1 VVKIPEKATM
11 KDVKSLVRDMT
22 TNSMLFDKH
31 EKEKLA
37 YANNF
42 MDLIYTETINALNFK
57 PNDHKAN
64 PFGSYNAQ
72 PIVKQAN
79 ELLVALD
86 LSKNEKFMRLFH
98 KYLNYLESDC
108 KLNPLLTK
116 QKLQRITEEFHV
128 NMDINTHA
136 YGLELK
142 TNMDAFW
149 KWANSIMQYA
159 DAEKRNILK
168 AMKTQGNGE
177 PEAK

>member
-1 VVKIPEKATM
+1 MAKIPEKATM

-31 EKEKLA
+31 EKEKLNF
-37 YANNF
+37 ANNF
-42 MDLIYTETINALNFK
+42 MMLIYTETMNALKFK
-57 PNDHKAN
+57 QNEHQDN

-72 PIVKQAN
+72 PLNTQAN

-86 LSKNEKFMRLFH
+86 LSKNEKFMRLLH
-98 KYLNYLESDC
+98 KYFNYLESDC
-108 KLNPLLTK
+108 KLSPLLTK

-128 NMDINTHA
+128 NMDINTHT

-149 KWANSIMQYA
+149 KWANAIMQYA

-168 AMKTQGNGE
+168 AMKTQG
-177 PEAK
+177 PEESEVK